1 MSLTDQ
7 LAAAEA
13 RLRAWHAANPRPQP
27 LRPAPLGPPKGTPDR
42 QRLRSEAL
50 AAWYAEWQPAL
61 AQWEA
66 AHAQVTAESQV
77 QQLRAAV
84 YAEDDAATRAAAE
97 ATYGSLLAALDWAQA
112 RAGQNKQALIYGR
125 SVRQG
130 TRPTPAASLRAWYP
144 GAAQYVMRAL
154 RRAGGKREHTS
165 ETTGARGSVYYRLP
179 DGRCVR
185 LSDHHL
191 PETEERAYRRSLG
204 QTGRWA
210 QIVLDQIL
218 TEAEID
224 ERIAEVLDPEVLA

>member
-1 MSLTDQ
+1 MSAADQ

-27 LRPAPLGPPKGTPDR
+27 LRPAPMPPPKGTPDR
-42 QRLRSEAL
+42 HRLRSEAL

-61 AQWEA
+61 SEWETAYA
-66 AHAQVTAESQV
+66 AEASECQV

-84 YAEDDAATRAAAE
+84 YAEEDAATRTAAE
-97 ATYGSLLAALDWAQA
+97 ATHGPLLAALEWAQR
-112 RAGQNKQALIYGR
+112 RAGKNKHAEIYADGLR
-125 SVRQG
+125 RGQ
-130 TRPTPAASLRAWYP
+130 RPTLAASLRAWYP

-179 DGRCVR
+179 DGRCIR
-185 LSDHHL
+185 LSDHYL

-224 ERIAEVLDPEVLA
+224 DRVAEVLEPEVLA

>member
-1 MSLTDQ
+1 MSLSDD

-13 RLRAWHAANPRPQP
+13 RLRAWHVANPRPQP
-27 LRPAPLGPPKGTPDR
+27 LRPAPAAPPKGTPDR

-50 AAWYAEWQPAL
+50 AAWYAEWHPAL
-61 AQWEA
+61 SEWEA
-66 AHAQVTAESQV
+66 AYAAEATECGVARLQ
-77 QQLRAAV
+77 AAV
-84 YAEDDAATRAAAE
+84 YAEEDAATRAAAE
-97 ATYGSLLAALDWAQA
+97 ARHGSLLAALNWAQA
-112 RAGQNKQALIYGR
+112 RAGKGKQAETYAYR
-125 SVRQG
+125 VRQG
-130 TRPTPAASLRAWYP
+130 ESPSLAAALRAWYP

-154 RRAGGKREHTS
+154 RRAGGRREHTS

-185 LSDHHL
+185 LSDHSL
-191 PETEERAYRRSLG
+191 PETEERAYRRTLG

-224 ERIAEVLDPEVLA
+224 ERIAEALEPEVLA